1 MVAEALSSSL
11 TLNLVVKLNKDSS
24 PGVDVTF
31 TPPKTKRFRLQ
42 RPVI

>member
-24 PGVDVTF
+24 PGVDVTL
-31 TPPKTKRFRLQ
+31 TPQKLRDFVSSAQ
-42 RPVI
+42 